1 MKLYATALAA
11 LAVAAGTPTSWHTY
25 RGDHLSVRYP
35 PAWTATTRPLT
46 AVSSPG
52 QALAIGSYHFPA
64 NVAGADGC
72 EPKEALDAIPP
83 DGAFIFGWDY
93 GQLPQTELR
102 KDFPPQPHHFK
113 LTALANYECM
123 GHSYML
129 RFQAA
134 GRAFQIHIYLAPKA
148 TAATRAT
155 VLRILDS
162 FHANKL

>member
-1 MKLYATALAA
+1 MKLYATLLVA
-11 LAVAAGTPTSWHTY
+11 LAVGAGTPVSWHTY
-25 RGDHLSVRYP
+25 RGDHLSLRYP
-35 PAWTATTRPLT
+35 PSWTATARPLT
-46 AVSSPG
+46 AVTSPG
-52 QALAIGSYHFPA
+52 QAIAIGSYRFPTNA
-64 NVAGADGC
+64 AGADGC
-72 EPKEALDAIPP
+72 EPKEALDAIPVG
-83 DGAFIFGWDY
+83 GAFIFGWDY
-93 GQLPQTELR
+93 GQLPQVELR
-102 KDFPPQPHHFK
+102 KSFPRQPRHFR
-113 LTALANYECM
+113 LAGLANYECM